1 MKKQHHSQTSK
12 QTSKKTVKYKFDAK
26 DSSIMN
32 VNLTSPKGNKGN
44 LNFIADPKKPEI
56 DMKIK
61 D

>member
-12 QTSKKTVKYKFDAK
+12 KTVKYKYNAK

-32 VNLTSPKGNKGN
+32 VNLTSPKGNKAN